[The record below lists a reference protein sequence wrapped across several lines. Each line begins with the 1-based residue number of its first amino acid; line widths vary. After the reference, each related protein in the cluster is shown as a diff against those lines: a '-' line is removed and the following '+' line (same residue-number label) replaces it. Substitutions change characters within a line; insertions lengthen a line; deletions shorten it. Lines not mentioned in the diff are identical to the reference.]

1 MMGEFVQCVINYGL
15 EVTTANRS
23 LDFKSSMG
31 GPEKQATLR
40 VGLYSLT
47 ALAQEVARAMSDADG
62 GANIYT
68 VSVDRTIG
76 GGAQNRVT
84 IETDGAYL
92 DLLFATGTRTAST
105 CATLLGFNVTDR
117 TGATSYNGNNTAGEI
132 IVPTYPPYDLQQPGT
147 IHDARRSLNETTSG
161 FVETVSFST
170 FRNFQFKI
178 RYMAEDSAE
187 FAAFQ
192 DFHIWLLR
200 GGPIEF
206 AHEIT
211 DPTDYAA
218 GIPINL
224 RTPIELNRMLP
235 GHYDYFETPVYTF
248 REVI

>member
-1 MMGEFVQCVINYGL
+1 MGDFVKCVINYGL
-15 EVTTANRS
+15 EVTASNRS
-23 LDFKSSMG
+23 LDFKSSGG

-40 VGLYSLT
+40 VGLYSLI
-47 ALAQEVARAMSDADG
+47 ALAQEVARAMTDADG
-62 GANIYT
+62 GANLYT
-68 VSVDRTIG
+68 VTVDRTIG
-76 GGAQNRVT
+76 GGQQNRVT

-117 TGATSYNGNNTAGEI
+117 TGATSYTGNNTAGKI
-132 IVPTYPPYDLQQPGT
+132 IVPTYPPYDIQQPGT

-170 FRNFQFKI
+170 FRNFEFKI
-178 RYMAEDSAE
+178 RYIEEDSSE
-187 FAAFQ
+187 FQQFQ

-206 AHEIT
+206 AQKIS
-211 DPTDYAA
+211 DPDDYAA

-224 RTPIELNRMLP
+224 RTPIELNRMVP
-235 GHYDYFETPVYTF
+235 SHYDYFETPKYTF

>member
-1 MMGEFVQCVINYGL
+1 MGQFVQCLINYKL

-23 LDFKSSMG
+23 LDFKSSFG

-47 ALAQEVARAMSDADG
+47 ALAQEVARAMTDADG
-62 GANIYT
+62 GANTYSVT
-68 VSVDRTIG
+68 VNRTIG
-76 GGAQNRVT
+76 GGTQNRLT
-84 IETDGAYL
+84 ISTSGAFL
-92 DLLFATGTRTAST
+92 SILFATGTRTAST
-105 CATLLGFNVTDR
+105 CAGMLGFNVTDR
-117 TGATSYNGNNTAGEI
+117 TGATSYDGNNTAGVI
-132 IVPTYPPYDLQQPGT
+132 IIPTYPPYDLQQPGT
-147 IHDARRSLNETTSG
+147 IHDAKRSLNETTSG

-178 RYMAEDSAE
+178 RYIEEDSAE
-187 FAAFQ
+187 FSAFQ

-206 AHEIT
+206 TPLIT
-211 DPTDYAA
+211 APTVYAS

-224 RTPIELNRMLP
+224 RTPIELNRMVP
-235 GHYDYFETPVYTF
+235 SHYDYFETPSYTF